1 MPSIQAHN
9 NLDKAAFEQL
19 FKSHFVHLCNFAS
32 QYVSDMDAARDICQK
47 VFILL
52 WENRESIKTDQNVR
66 SYLFTSV
73 KNRSLNYIRDQKKYR
88 SHVLDIDIQDVD
100 LAFEEDQLAVEDLK
114 IKIEKALNALPE
126 KCQLVFEMS
135 RYEVS
140 RNSRCLR
147 YLKENGRSAYVAG
160 TQKFTK
166 RFGRLFT
173 FAGTR
178 YVIYRLIKVEWTQ
191 GMTRL
196 RCI

>member
-135 RYEVS
+135 RYEDKKYQEIADALDISKKTVEAHMS
-140 RNSRCLR
+140 RALR
-147 YLKENGRSAYVAG
+147 SLRKDLGDYLHLLVLGM
-160 TQKFTK
+160 
-166 RFGRLFT
+166 LFI
-173 FAGTR
+173 G
-178 YVIYRLIKVEWTQ
+178 
-191 GMTRL
+191 
-196 RCI
+196 